1 MPTPISALQKGL
13 KFESTS
19 GRATSPNLK
28 LENLT
33 LSSSGSVFMPDGAT
47 TADLL
52 NATAGGVLITVNP
65 DNQTTAK
72 TVTLIEGKF
81 LDLALEF
88 NGLGFFR
95 FKVSPGIDQSTV
107 SAWLP
112 EKTEHT
118 IAVGY
123 NSTSNILTVSVDG
136 TSTQTSTDFSG
147 FESTANLKVANPGN
161 GSASA
166 AGTYDGFIGQLALF
180 RSEPSMVQLDRMSSN
195 PDSLRADFASID
207 LPTLVAVHGV
217 PQVQPRAELEVA
229 LLEHA
234 FEQ

>member
-13 KFESTS
+13 KFESTL
-19 GRATSPNLK
+19 GRGTTPNLK

-33 LSSSGSVFMPDGAT
+33 LSSTGNVFKPDGAST
-47 TADLL
+47 DDLL

-65 DNQTTAK
+65 SIQTTAK
-72 TVTLIEGKF
+72 AVTLIEGKF
-81 LDLALEF
+81 LDISLEF
-88 NGLGFFR
+88 DGLGQFR
-95 FKVSPGIDQSTV
+95 FKVSPGVDQPTV

-112 EKTEHT
+112 ENTEHT

-161 GSASA
+161 GSAAA

-195 PDSLRADFASID
+195 PDSLRADYASID
-207 LPTLVAVHGV
+207 LPTISKVI
-217 PQVQPRAELEVA
+217 
-229 LLEHA
+229 
-234 FEQ
+234 